1 MIRVTIYKNEKHE
14 CVGFKALGHAG
25 YSENG
30 QDVVCAAVSVL
41 TINTVNAIEI
51 FTQNEASLVSDD
63 EQGLIDYRISGRP
76 TKETTLL
83 LTSKVMVYTF
93 LLWFLYILTAIMKF
107 AEWKELDTPF
117 FDVL

>member
-1 MIRVTIYKNEKHE
+1 MTKITFYQRVDGTFQ
-14 CVGFKALGHAG
+14 GFHSQDHAG

-83 LTSKVMVYTF
+83 LKAMILGLEEMADDENYEKYIDLTF
-93 LLWFLYILTAIMKF
+93 
-107 AEWKELDTPF
+107 EE
-117 FDVL
+117 V